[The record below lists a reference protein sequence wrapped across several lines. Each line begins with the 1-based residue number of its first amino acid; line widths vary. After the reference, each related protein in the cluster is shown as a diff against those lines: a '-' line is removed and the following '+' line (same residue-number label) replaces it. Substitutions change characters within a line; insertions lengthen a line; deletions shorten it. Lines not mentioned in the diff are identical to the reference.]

1 MQHIFQLEASLMK
14 NILNTTALAA
24 TLVLGGYG
32 VAFAQGSGTAPH
44 ATGMGQQGSGMTQP
58 GAQTQGSAG
67 ATQATRMNEEQIRT
81 LLGARGYSDFENME
95 RDGDTFRIASA
106 ERYGKEV
113 EDLRVDAR
121 TGRVQDEARLT
132 EDQARKLLENRGYS
146 EISDVSRDDDTI
158 TAKAKQNDREVRL
171 RIDAETGVVT
181 QQMASN

>member
-44 ATGMGQQGSGMTQP
+44 ATGMTQP

-67 ATQATRMNEEQIRT
+67 ATQAARMNEEQIRT

-95 RDGDTFRIASA
+95 RDGDTFRIGSA

-132 EDQARKLLENRGYS
+132 EDQAKKLLENRGYS
-146 EISDVSRDDDTI
+146 DISDVSRDDDTI